1 MTRACLF
8 LPGVTTL
15 GKLPNEHGELPRPP
29 LLDGVGLSGLRL
41 AASHQTIASG
51 GRDYSRLALA
61 AFRASRA
68 AACA

>member
-1 MTRACLF
+1 MTRVRWL
-8 LPGVTTL
+8 LPGLTIL
-15 GKLPNEHGELPRPP
+15 GRLPNERGELPLP
-29 LLDGVGLSGLRL
+29 LLLDEAGLSELRL